1 MKYNSP
7 KNKKISKGNIRKKKY
22 FLIYLLVFFLIFTI
36 GSWSERYGYKNRIK
50 LLLNDFTENVITK
63 FLINPSKTEKLFLNI
78 KLKDY
83 DYLTK
88 ERNKRL
94 LGADSTSDSEKWSKT
109 EVVYNKKKYNSKI
122 KLKGL
127 LADHWSHE
135 KKWSFKIKVNDQG
148 NIKGLKNFTLQY
160 PGTLDYLNEWLFVKA
175 IKKEGLIELKTDF
188 VELVVN
194 GESFGIYTMQESS
207 TKNTLEKNQ
216 RAEGPVIGFNSDLWL
231 DEVLNFNNLS
241 VNSSEQSYFR
251 AKIEPIRYRIDNTN
265 QLQEELLQ
273 KAIFLLESFRNGLL
287 ETSEVFD
294 TNQLSKALALKA
306 IFSSVEF
313 DWADINFYYNPVT
326 SLLEPIMKEV
336 HTIQEYETHHYNWWF
351 DSHALIEKPNN
362 QNYFIKQ
369 IYKDKIFYAKYL
381 NELNNF
387 SKAEYIEELIDENQK
402 EYTYYFTLLKKHFP
416 NKVVIGN
423 QKNNIFKRQKKK
435 IIDALN
441 PVQGINAYYI
451 DLKNNFLVLNV
462 SNLQKVPVEIVGLI
476 NSEKKYLYL
485 KEPFFIDGY
494 KSTKGPPKKNII
506 KIDCK
511 NKNEFCDQVNLD
523 KVKLIYKL
531 VSQNINKFSSIEK
544 FYFKEERSINTNKF
558 SVDSIDFIAYDD
570 LKKTYTFKEGLW
582 KIENDIVFSAGKKVI
597 ILPGTKLEFFNGSQI
612 ISYSP
617 IFLSGTS
624 QKPIKLSKP
633 KEKINSYPTLSGGIL
648 VIDANE
654 ESLIDNVFFEGLS
667 SSNNDSKHNV
677 KGAITFYNSD
687 VKITNSIFSN
697 NISGDDY
704 INIINSKFSIEN
716 IEIHNSIFDSID
728 IDFSDG
734 NIRGVKIINPGNDAL
749 DFSTS
754 KVSVENIHIIN
765 SGDKAISA
773 GENSEINLK
782 EVIIDQSKIGIAS
795 KDSSTVIGDD
805 IQILNTQIA
814 LASYVKKDIYES
826 PVIKIFNSR
835 IENSEIHFLS
845 EENFTISYNG
855 KEQEKTQFD
864 FSSL

>member
-1 MKYNSP
+1 MKYNNPIYKNTS
-7 KNKKISKGNIRKKKY
+7 KNKKKTY
-22 FLIYLLVFFLIFTI
+22 LIYVFILFLAYTV
-36 GSWSERYGYKNRIK
+36 GSWSERYNYKNNIIFFF
-50 LLLNDFTENVITK
+50 NDIAENLISK
-63 FLINPSKTEKLFLNI
+63 FLINSSKTEKLFLNI

-94 LGADSTSDSEKWSKT
+94 LNNNSTSDNEKWSNT

-122 KLKGL
+122 KLKGQ
-127 LADHWSHE
+127 LADHWTHE
-135 KKWSFKIKVNDQG
+135 KKWSFKIKINDKG
-148 NIKGLKNFTLQY
+148 NIKSLKRFTLQY

-175 IKKEGLIELKTDF
+175 LKKEGLIELKTDF

-194 GESFGIYTMQESS
+194 GESFGIYTLQESL
-207 TKNTLEKNQ
+207 TKNTLERNQ
-216 RAEGPVIGFNSDLWL
+216 RTEGALIGFNSDLWL
-231 DEVLNFNNLS
+231 NEVLNFNNLS

-251 AKIEPIRYRIDNTN
+251 AKIEPVRYKIDNTS

-294 TNQLSKALALKA
+294 TNQLSKALAIKA

-336 HTIQEYETHHYNWWF
+336 HTIQEYEAHHYNWWF
-351 DSHALIEKPNN
+351 DSYALIEKPNN
-362 QNYFIKQ
+362 QNYFLKQ
-369 IYKDKIFYAKYL
+369 IYKDKNFYAKYL

-387 SKAEYIEELIDENQK
+387 SKLKYIEELINENKK
-402 EYTYYFTLLKKHFP
+402 EYNYYFSLLKKHFP
-416 NKVVIGN
+416 NKVILGN
-423 QKNNIFKRQKKK
+423 QKNNIFEKQKKK
-435 IIDALN
+435 ISDTLN
-441 PVQGINAYYI
+441 PIQGINAYYI
-451 DLKNNFLVLNV
+451 DFKNNSLVLNV
-462 SNLQKVPVEIVGLI
+462 SNLQKVPVQIIGLI

-485 KEPFFIDGY
+485 KEPFLIEGY
-494 KSTKGPPKKNII
+494 KSTKKPPKKNIM
-506 KIDCK
+506 KVKCENK
-511 NKNEFCDQVNLD
+511 NKFCDQINLD

-531 VSQNINKFSSIEK
+531 VSQNVNKFSTIEK
-544 FYFKEERSINTNKF
+544 FYFKEERNTNTNK
-558 SVDSIDFIAYDD
+558 SSIDSLDFVTYDD

-582 KIENDIVFSAGKKVI
+582 KIKKDIVFSKGKKVI
-597 ILPGTKLEFFNGSQI
+597 ISPGTKLEFFNGSQI

-617 IFLSGTS
+617 IFLLGTA
-624 QKPIKLSKP
+624 QKPIYLSKS
-633 KEKINSYPTLSGGIL
+633 KEKTNSYPALSGGIL
-648 VIDANE
+648 VINANS

-667 SSNNDSKHNV
+667 TSDNISKHNV
-677 KGAITFYNSD
+677 KGAVTFYNSD
-687 VKITNSIFSN
+687 VKIFNSVFSG
-697 NISGDDY
+697 NIYGDDY
-704 INIINSKFSIEN
+704 INIINSKFSLKN
-716 IEIHNSIFDSID
+716 IEIYDSIFDSID

-734 NIRGVKIINPGNDAL
+734 NINGVKIINPGNDAL

-754 KVSVENIHIIN
+754 KVTVENTHIIN

-782 EVIIDQSKIGIAS
+782 KIIIDQSKIGIAS
-795 KDSSTVIGDD
+795 KDSSKVIGEE

-814 LASYVKKDIYES
+814 LTSYIKKDIYES
-826 PVIKIFNSR
+826 PVITIFNSK
-835 IENSEIHFLS
+835 IENSEIQFLS
-845 EENFTISYNG
+845 EENFKISYNG
-855 KEQEKTQFD
+855 VEQEKTQFD